1 MCRGKCPRS
10 FTPQP
15 GQASSL
21 PWRTQVKAR
30 LIFSWYVLEW
40 WYRLLNILTEVSNE
54 RIPVFALKEFDER
67 KTDR

>member
-1 MCRGKCPRS
+1 MCRNKCPRS

-15 GQASSL
+15 SQASSL
-21 PWRTQVKAR
+21 SWKTQVKAR

-40 WYRLLNILTEVSNE
+40 WYRLLNILTEVLNE
-54 RIPVFALKEFDER
+54 GIPVFALREFDER